1 MRDFTIKKYGLL
13 LERLLVKGYTFIPF
27 RDYQADKFSL
37 LNVQSSMDEKS
48 EGRASRWIG
57 ISTTLQQSGKCRA
70 ASAKGKQR
78 NAGTLRLSRWIR
90 ANCFSKGDRTLSAKP
105 HSLSILRHDVDLLPE
120 YALTLTKLENK
131 LGIFGTYFFRIVQE
145 SFEEKIIREIVEIGT
160 R

>member
-57 ISTTLQQSGKCRA
+57 ISTTLQQSGKREGQTA
-70 ASAKGKQR
+70 ERRDPSTIPMNPGKLLLKGWQDAER
-78 NAGTLRLSRWIR
+78 
-90 ANCFSKGDRTLSAKP
+90 
-105 HSLSILRHDVDLLPE
+105 
-120 YALTLTKLENK
+120 
-131 LGIFGTYFFRIVQE
+131 
-145 SFEEKIIREIVEIGT
+145 
-160 R
+160 